1 MTSRHFV
8 DQKSKKKMGRPATGQ
23 LPAISA
29 RVSEEVLERVDEWAE
44 ANQCTRS
51 IAVAKLLEHGLDAI
65 KPRRRSAR
73 LFSVRE

>member
-1 MTSRHFV
+1 MPSRHFV

-29 RVSEEVLERVDEWAE
+29 RVSEEVLERVDQWAE

-51 IAVAKLLEHGLDAI
+51 IAVAKLLEHGLDATA
-65 KPRRRSAR
+65 KPRRAKRKA
-73 LFSVRE
+73 V